1 MRFTAFFDR
10 GGRVIQEGIAVDT
23 LLVGCGWKIHDF
35 DSDLNLDLDL
45 DLDLDLSLSLD
56 LDLSLDSIQ
65 IYKSLANESC

>member
-45 DLDLDLSLSLD
+45 DLDL
-56 LDLSLDSIQ
+56 SLDSIQ